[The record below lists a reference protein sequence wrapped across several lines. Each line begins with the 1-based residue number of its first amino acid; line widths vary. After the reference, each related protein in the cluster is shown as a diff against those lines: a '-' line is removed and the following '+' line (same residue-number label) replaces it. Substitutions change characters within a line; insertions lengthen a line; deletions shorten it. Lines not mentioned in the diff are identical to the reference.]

1 METEAK
7 GNWANRKVSDSGQAV
22 SGARKKGMPKWA
34 KIGLLMVGL
43 ILVITE
49 SIVFAVSLVGWF
61 DDKKKVE
68 ISSEYV
74 CGAGE
79 VPEFINVDAPGYE
92 QLAAEKKSFVIFV
105 DQGGCATA
113 DGLRERLMEYAKKK
127 GIRINR
133 IMFSEMKETTLHD
146 KIKFY
151 PSVAI
156 ISDGEVVA
164 WLRAD
169 LAADAEIYNDYDALE
184 KWLGKWL

>member
-49 SIVFAVSLVGWF
+49 SIVFAGSRVGWF

-113 DGLRERLMEYAKKK
+113 DGLRERLREGGLRTAQ
-127 GIRINR
+127 GRDW
-133 IMFSEMKETTLHD
+133 ET
-146 KIKFY
+146 
-151 PSVAI
+151 
-156 ISDGEVVA
+156 
-164 WLRAD
+164 LRAEIVETYRG
-169 LAADAEIYNDYDALE
+169 AAGMAVEE
-184 KWLGKWL
+184 